1 MSLRMTEHKFAEI
14 LFRASDLR
22 HTVRQQGYEVKDVG
36 RKSNVDIIVCWT
48 IQTDSEFRSRV
59 ARSNRLVGTADPLSE
74 CMQKLANVCGCFAM
88 WHHESSE
95 ILKELALSALP
106 EL

>member
-1 MSLRMTEHKFAEI
+1 MIASFEAE
-14 LFRASDLR
+14 LLGPTDWLERRTRSPSKCKKL
-22 HTVRQQGYEVKDVG
+22 VDVCG
-36 RKSNVDIIVCWT
+36 
-48 IQTDSEFRSRV
+48 
-59 ARSNRLVGTADPLSE
+59 
-74 CMQKLANVCGCFAM
+74 CGCFAM